1 MAGNRRGGVM
11 RWSLWCAM
19 LASIPASAA
28 DVGGWFADQQKASA
42 QAASGQA
49 AQSCS
54 QVIARAAVE
63 TTAVGAY
70 QAANCYLQADPPD
83 LVAAK
88 AWLTRSA
95 ELDFL
100 PAQRLL
106 RALLVAEA
114 GAHSPARHCHDLGDA
129 RQICHG
135 GAPAAPVATAPMN
148 RP

>member
-1 MAGNRRGGVM
+1 MACGWQGGVM
-11 RWSLWCAM
+11 RGLFVCTM
-19 LASIPASAA
+19 LVSNLASAA

-49 AQSCS
+49 AQSCP

-63 TTAVGAY
+63 PTALGAY
-70 QAANCYLQADPPD
+70 QAAGCYLQAETPD

-88 AWLTRSA
+88 AWLSRSA
-95 ELDFL
+95 EMNFL

-106 RALLVAEA
+106 RSLLAAEA
-114 GAHSPARHCHDLGDA
+114 GAHAALPHCNDLGEG

-135 GAPAAPVATAPMN
+135 GASAPPVAAAPTK
-148 RP
+148 